1 MKVFIKTFG
10 CQANLADSE
19 VLAGILV
26 ENKFKLVDSVKK
38 ADIVIV
44 NSCGVK
50 NTTQNR
56 VFSFVESIPKNKKI
70 YIGGCL
76 PRMINLEKYVRFNG
90 LFDTN
95 SITNIIDL
103 IKGKRSLYFSDKKE
117 ERILCKRVRK
127 EVGIVVIA
135 QGCLGS
141 CSYCGTKLARGN
153 LKSYPIS
160 KIKKEVERFVKGGC
174 KMIYLSSQD
183 NGCYG
188 LDIKTNLV
196 NLLKEVVKVKGDYK
210 IRVGMINPEYTLEF
224 LKDLIEVYK
233 NDKIMKFLHV
243 PVQSGSN
250 KVLKDMNRKYKVKD
264 FKKVVKSFRREIP
277 DISIS
282 TDIIVGYPTE
292 IEKDFK
298 ETVRLLK
305 EIKPEVLNLSK
316 FGVRPRTKAS
326 KLKQL
331 PSQVIKERS
340 VKLTKIYKKK

>member
-19 VLAGILV
+19 ALAGILV
-26 ENKFKLVDSVKK
+26 ENKFKLVDSIKK

-56 VFSFVESIPKNKKI
+56 VFSFVESIPKNKRV

-76 PRMINLEKYVRFNG
+76 PRMINLEKYVRFDG
-90 LFDTN
+90 LFDCN
-95 SITNIIDL
+95 SITKIVDL
-103 IKGKRSLYFSDKKE
+103 IKGKRSLYFSDEKE
-117 ERILCKRVRK
+117 NRILCKRVRK
-127 EVGIVVIA
+127 DVGIVVIA
-135 QGCLGS
+135 QGCLGN
-141 CSYCGTKLARGN
+141 CSYCSVKFARGN
-153 LKSYPIS
+153 LKSYSIN
-160 KIKKEVERFVKGGC
+160 KIKKEVENFVKDGC
-174 KMIYLSSQD
+174 KIIYLSSQD

-196 NLLKEVVKVKGDYK
+196 NLLKEVVKVKGNYQ
-210 IRVGMINPEYTLEF
+210 IRVGMTNPEYVLKY
-224 LKDLIEVYK
+224 LKDLVEIYK
-233 NDKIMKFLHV
+233 NEKIMKFLHI
-243 PVQSGSN
+243 PVQSGSG

-264 FKKVVKSFRREIP
+264 FKKIIKEFRKKFP
-277 DISIS
+277 DISIA

-292 IEKDFK
+292 TKEDFK
-298 ETVRLLK
+298 KTVKLLK
-305 EIKPEVLNLSK
+305 KIKPEVLNLSK
-316 FGVRPRTKAS
+316 FGPRPRTKAS

-340 VKLTKIYKKK
+340 VKISKLYKKK